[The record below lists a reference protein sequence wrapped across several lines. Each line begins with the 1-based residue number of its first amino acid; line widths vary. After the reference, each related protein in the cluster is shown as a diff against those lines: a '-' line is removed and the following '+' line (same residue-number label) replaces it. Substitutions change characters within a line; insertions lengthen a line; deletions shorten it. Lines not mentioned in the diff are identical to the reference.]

1 MGLGRMKTEAPKST
15 KSAASIA
22 ELTAN
27 HDNIINMI
35 LTEEEGLI
43 ASHREHIDTVVEMVK

>member
-1 MGLGRMKTEAPKST
+1 MGRAKTEAPKAAAKST
-15 KSAASIA
+15 TSIA

-27 HDNIINMI
+27 HDNIINLI
-35 LTEEEGLI
+35 LTEEESLI